1 MQTIASFE
9 PEVKGQA
16 AGPGAFSDRL
26 SREAKAGGLEAMEPT
41 GEILSDPT
49 SRGKVRPWTAKHL
62 GSRQV
67 AAAYSALGN
76 PKKSARCR
84 DCGTKLT
91 FNECPVDGQKRL
103 KYANFCRERLCP
115 MCAWR
120 RSLKWA
126 ADVSKV
132 LHVAAE
138 EQPQWQYVML
148 TLTQQNVPSAEL
160 PSEISRILAAWSK
173 VTRRQEFRPV
183 AGWLRTLEITRNNQ
197 PGPWRG
203 TWHPHIHVLLA
214 VEPEYF
220 TGRGYVSQKRWRELW
235 AEVMG
240 LAYDPR
246 VNVHK
251 VKPRQNGEPLDAAAR
266 EVAKYTVKDS
276 DLLGKDGADTIGRVD
291 VLDRALKGRHLIAW
305 GGELKRIAK
314 EMAPAMPEGEED
326 LVRIT
331 EEDHGPNCPVCGT
344 EMLAHTYRWV
354 QSIRQYVG

>member
-1 MQTIASFE
+1 MQRIASFQE
-9 PEVKGQA
+9 EVKGQA
-16 AGPGAFSDRL
+16 EGPGAVSDRP

-41 GEILSDPT
+41 GEILSDLT
-49 SRGKVRPWTAKHL
+49 RRGKERPWLDKHL
-62 GSRQV
+62 GSRKV
-67 AAAYSALGN
+67 SAAYSALGQ
-76 PKKSARCR
+76 PGKSARCR
-84 DCGTKLT
+84 NCGTKLT

-103 KYANFCRERLCP
+103 QRANFCRERLCP

-126 ADVSKV
+126 ADVSMV

-138 EQPQWQYVML
+138 EQPQWQYVLL
-148 TLTQQNVPSAEL
+148 TLTQQNVPSVEL
-160 PSEISRILAAWSK
+160 SGEISRILAAWSK
-173 VTRRQEFRPV
+173 LARRQEFRAV

-197 PGPWRG
+197 PGLWQG

-214 VEPEYF
+214 VNPAYF
-220 TGRGYVSQKRWRELW
+220 GRGYVTQKRWRELW

-246 VNVHK
+246 VDVRK
-251 VKPRQNGEPLDAAAR
+251 VRSRKATDDALGKVAA
-266 EVAKYTVKDS
+266 EVGKYTVKDN
-276 DLLGKDGADTIGRVD
+276 DLIGQDGADTIGRVK
-291 VLDRALKGRHLIAW
+291 VLDQALKGRHLIAW

-314 EMAPAMPEGEED
+314 QIAPTVPEAEED

-331 EEDHGPNCPVCGT
+331 GEDHGPNCPVCGT

-354 QSIRQYVG
+354 QSVRQYVG